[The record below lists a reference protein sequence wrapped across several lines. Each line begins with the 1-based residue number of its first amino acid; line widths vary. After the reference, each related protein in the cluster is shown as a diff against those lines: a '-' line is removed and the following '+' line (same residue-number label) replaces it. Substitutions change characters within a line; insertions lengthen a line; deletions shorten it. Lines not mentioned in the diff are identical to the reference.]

1 MKDFPPKK
9 SIFAGTGG
17 GFPVVVV
24 VVVVVALSEVFH
36 LTIFPDMAR

>member
-1 MKDFPPKK
+1 MEDFPPKK

-24 VVVVVALSEVFH
+24 VVTLPEVFH
-36 LTIFPDMAR
+36 LIIFPDMAR